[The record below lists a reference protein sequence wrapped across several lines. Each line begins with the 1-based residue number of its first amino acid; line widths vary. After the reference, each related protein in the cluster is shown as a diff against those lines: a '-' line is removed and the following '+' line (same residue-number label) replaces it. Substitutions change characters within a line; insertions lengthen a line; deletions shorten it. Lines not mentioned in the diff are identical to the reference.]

1 MQINQTT
8 SEPATV
14 LSLTGDLDSFSSN
27 YLKEHISRLFDEG
40 TYKIII
46 DLHEV
51 GFVDSAGL
59 GQLVGALKMCFHH
72 GGNLVLVGANE
83 AVTDLLHL
91 TKLDTVFKV
100 FDTVEDAVEAVFS
113 Q

>member
-1 MQINQTT
+1 MQITEKTIDQ
-8 SEPATV
+8 ATV
-14 LSLTGDLDSFSSN
+14 LTLTGDLDSFSSA
-27 YLKEHISRLFDEG
+27 YLKEHIGRLFEQG
-40 TYKIII
+40 VYKIVI
-46 DLHEV
+46 DLSSV

-83 AVTDLLHL
+83 AVTDLLRL

-100 FDTVEDAVEAVFS
+100 FDSVDEAVASFS
-113 Q
+113 A